1 MFNPHERFQP
11 RLVKAFQQAKK
22 YYLVSQTFQR
32 GRDVIKDES
41 KEYLL
46 LSHYDDK
53 GHALI
58 HKNALPHDKFA
69 AILDLQ
75 NEAHVKKLNEML
87 QPDSKYI
94 VFSSLISDA
103 DKVERTMNQLY
114 EVNIKTWI
122 RTKSNWRIPA
132 NYTIHPKLELIFGEL
147 FVHMGFGSQKVRL
160 KLADLEK
167 I

>member
-1 MFNPHERFQP
+1 
-11 RLVKAFQQAKK
+11 
-22 YYLVSQTFQR
+22 
-32 GRDVIKDES
+32 
-41 KEYLL
+41 
-46 LSHYDDK
+46 
-53 GHALI
+53 
-58 HKNALPHDKFA
+58 
-69 AILDLQ
+69 
-75 NEAHVKKLNEML
+75 ML

-167 I
+167 SDYVLSCCVYGKAGKHPGLFP